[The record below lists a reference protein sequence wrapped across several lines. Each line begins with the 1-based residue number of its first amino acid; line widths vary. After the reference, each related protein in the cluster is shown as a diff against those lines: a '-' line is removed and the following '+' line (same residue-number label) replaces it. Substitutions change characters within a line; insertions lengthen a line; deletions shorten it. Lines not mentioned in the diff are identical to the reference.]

1 MACFLGF
8 VRLLFDELFTIPAKK
23 CWSVVPRVSTFQV
36 TKAARELA
44 RKSHKD
50 DLLYSLDL
58 ISDLFIQLGSVV
70 PFMTLQWC
78 YMLKLMQHSSQSLWV
93 KVMQVGVVD
102 VLCRLSCRR

>member
-1 MACFLGF
+1 MP
-8 VRLLFDELFTIPAKK
+8 VKK
-23 CWSVVPRVSTFQV
+23 CWLVVPRVSTFLFQV

-93 KVMQVGVVD
+93 KVMQVGVVSL
-102 VLCRLSCRR
+102 VSSEAFR